1 MNNYYLGDDV
11 TILVIGKSFIPKR
24 HKYVTVSLCS
34 FYFFLSGN
42 YVKRQTE
49 TWTKQ
54 YRASQ
59 TDEIAAMEQLIEWLP
74 KNIPSTE
81 KTTVVHGDFR

>member
-1 MNNYYLGDDV
+1 MGDDV
-11 TILVIGKSFIPKR
+11 TILVIEKPFITKL

-34 FYFFLSGN
+34 FYVFLSGN
-42 YVKRQTE
+42 YIKRQTE

-59 TDEIAAMEQLIEWLP
+59 TDEIPAMEQLIEWLP
-74 KNIPSTE
+74 KNIPSME